1 MKRCC
6 FSIKKPISERFQ
18 VGDTSFILGGM
29 GTKALFVKIK

>member
-1 MKRCC
+1 MSLN
-6 FSIKKPISERFQ
+6 SIKKTYFGNAFQ